1 MHPDVEQELAHTLLV
16 ELLAYVHQFAYP
28 VRWVETQDV
37 ILGEVN
43 AERII
48 EVGPSPILTNMM
60 KRTTEAKFADSDQA
74 RNINRQI
81 LAPQKDTA
89 EIYYKHEAVEE
100 AQESE
105 PMASA
110 DVQPCE
116 DTAAKLQRPQPVSTT
131 PARAAVEIGD
141 ADVPVSAILL
151 SILAP
156 KLKKNPESIQ
166 MTGTISHLA
175 GGRSTLSNEIVGDL
189 LAEFTNAVPDK
200 PEEVPLGALCEALST
215 NHPGQLGK
223 VTTSLVSKMLSSKFP
238 GDYTQSKVR
247 QHLQE
252 KWGLGR
258 KRQDAVL
265 LLAAA
270 KQPGS
275 RLASSNDARIFL
287 DEIAATYF
295 AKEKLALPSL
305 SSGQSDEPAVSAQAL
320 QLAKEHNDSLLRDIM
335 NVLNGHVGGSTQTS
349 DEVRGGPEDTT
360 TKTLDMWLAEHGDD
374 YAKGIMPIFDARKQ
388 RVYESFWNWN
398 AQDILT
404 LFQPQNLTRA
414 SSIKALEQLSMSIV
428 NRACDRSV
436 EQLDFIIS
444 QVEKNPSTEP
454 EVTQA
459 MKLLRRVCFEC
470 LDRQPLFV
478 NLTPGMAPLTTIGR
492 DGSLV
497 FSEITRI
504 VGSAKKDATKD
515 CHSVHQDEFRL
526 FPVSCV
532 DGTAINYSHS
542 HSEVLACD
550 LEHGKHSGFTFS
562 GRNVLLTGAGKHSI
576 GNHIL
581 RYLLSGGARVT
592 VTTSSFSDEVTTMF
606 QSIYARH
613 GSKGSVLR
621 LLPFNQG
628 SFGDVQ
634 NLVKHMYTDGAW
646 DLDFIVPFA
655 AIFENGRGIEDIDS
669 KSEIA
674 HRAMLTNLVRL
685 LGAVASYKRQRDI
698 ITRPAT
704 VVLPLSPNHG
714 LMGNDGLYSESKRS
728 LEALLHKWASESWG
742 TYLSLMGVIIGWT
755 RGTSLMDNNDV
766 VAQAVES
773 FGVRTFSAAEMGSN
787 LVSLMGGK
795 LNAACQEIP
804 LVVDMGGGL
813 GKVQDF
819 KERLTK
825 ARRELHAYADLQK
838 LTTQEIRRD
847 ITCVTGNKVSTH
859 PSSNKRV
866 RARANIQLPLPQTLD
881 YEKDIAP
888 LATSLDGMVDLS
900 RVVVIT
906 GFAELGPHG
915 NSRTR
920 WEVEDSGTFS
930 LEGCVEMAWLMNL
943 IKHHTGV
950 DRAGNHFSGW
960 VDAKTSEPVSDDEIP
975 AKYLE
980 FIAMHSGIRKIEPE
994 NCDNGYDPHNKE
1006 SLIELALQRDLAP
1019 FEASL
1024 ETAETLARQHGNK
1037 VTITKDA
1044 TGSCQVQL
1052 RAGATIMVPRSSRF
1066 NRTVA
1071 GQIPAGWTAKRYGI
1085 SDDIIEQ
1092 VDPVTL
1098 FSLVCTVEA
1107 LMCSGIID
1115 PYEFYQHIHVSE
1127 FGNCLGSS
1135 MGGLSSLRKMHR
1147 DRYIDKSVKGD
1158 ILQET
1163 FVNTTGAW
1171 INMLLSSS
1179 AGPIRTPVGACATS
1193 LESLDT
1199 GCDLIMLKKAKV
1211 CLVGGVEDFV
1221 EDVSFEF
1228 GSMKATCDTDA
1239 EFAAGRTPKE
1249 MSRPTASSRSG
1260 FVESQGCGVQVLTS
1274 AELALEMGLPIF
1286 GIVAYA
1292 NMAADKAGRSVPAPG
1307 KGVLTNARE
1316 KSTIPSPLLDIQYRR
1331 RLLQLRRTQIH
1342 HNASDYLDILNTEL
1356 TFLRETTSAGDLE
1369 AYRESREKLI
1379 REEARK
1385 QDAEATSS
1393 LGNQFWV
1400 SQETGSISPIR
1411 GSLSVWGL
1419 SIDDISVASL
1429 HGTSTV
1435 QNDLNEPMV
1444 IQEQMM
1450 HLGRRRGN
1458 LLPCVCQ
1465 KWLTGHSK
1473 GAAGSWMINGC
1484 LQMMSSGLIPG
1495 NRNAD
1500 NVEEKLREHHYLV
1513 FPNTTVQTQCVKA
1526 CSVTS
1531 FGFGQKG
1538 AQALIV
1544 HPRYLLAT
1552 VGRERYNAY
1561 IGKRDQRWRKACRR
1575 LSEAM
1580 VRDDMVSA
1588 CIKTQAPYAVHD
1600 DLAALLDPTARF

>member
-1 MHPDVEQELAHTLLV
+1 
-16 ELLAYVHQFAYP
+16 
-28 VRWVETQDV
+28 
-37 ILGEVN
+37 
-43 AERII
+43 
-48 EVGPSPILTNMM
+48 MM
-60 KRTTEAKFADSDQA
+60 KRTTEAKFAKSDQA

-100 AQESE
+100 AQ
-105 PMASA
+105 ASA
-110 DVQPCE
+110 PTESSDAGIQPRE
-116 DTAAKLQRPQPVSTT
+116 DSAAKIQQPLPVS
-131 PARAAVEIGD
+131 RAPVIAAQEID
-141 ADVPVSAILL
+141 DEDVPVSAILL

-156 KLKKNPESIQ
+156 KLKKDPESIP
-166 MTGTISHLA
+166 MTGTISHLV

-200 PEEVPLGALCEALST
+200 PEEVPLGALCQILSV
-215 NHPGQLGK
+215 NHLGELGK

-238 GDYTQSKVR
+238 GDYGQSKVR

-252 KWGLGR
+252 KWGLGQ

-265 LLAAA
+265 LLAVT

-275 RLASSNDARIFL
+275 RLASSNDASMFL
-287 DEIAATYF
+287 DENTATYF

-305 SSGQSDEPAVSAQAL
+305 GSVQSNEPVVDAQAL
-320 QLAKEHNDSLLRDIM
+320 RLVKEQNDFLLRDIM
-335 NVLNGHVGGSTQTS
+335 NVLSGHVGGSTNTS
-349 DEVRGGPEDTT
+349 DDVRAPGRESEDTT
-360 TKTLDMWLAEHGDD
+360 TKQLDMWLAEHGDD
-374 YAKGIMPIFDARKQ
+374 YAKGMKPIFDAKKQ
-388 RVYESFWNWN
+388 RVYDSFWNWN
-398 AQDILT
+398 AHDIFA
-404 LFQPQNLTRA
+404 LFQLHKSTRA
-414 SSIKALEQLSMSIV
+414 CSIKALEKLSMSIV
-428 NRACDRSV
+428 NRACDRTV
-436 EQLDFIIS
+436 EQLDFVIS
-444 QVEKNPSTEP
+444 EAGKNPSTEP
-454 EVTQA
+454 ESLEA
-459 MKLLRRVCFEC
+459 MRLLRQVSFEC
-470 LDRQPLFV
+470 LDRQPRFV
-478 NLTPGMAPLTTIGR
+478 NLTPRLAPLTTIGR

-497 FSEITRI
+497 FNEIARNA
-504 VGSAKKDATKD
+504 GSTKKEATKD
-515 CHSVHQDEFRL
+515 FPSVHQDDFHL

-532 DGTAINYSHS
+532 DGTAINYSHN
-542 HSEVLACD
+542 HSEVLAYD
-550 LEHGKHSGFTFS
+550 LEHGRYSGFSFS
-562 GRNVLLTGAGKHSI
+562 GRNVLVTGAGRHSI

-581 RYLLSGGARVT
+581 RYLLAGGARVT
-592 VTTSSFSDEVTTMF
+592 VTTSSFSEEVTTMF
-606 QSIYARH
+606 QSIYTRH

-621 LLPFNQG
+621 LVPFNQG
-628 SFGDVQ
+628 SLGDVQ
-634 NLVKHMYTDGAW
+634 NLINHIYTDPAW

-655 AIFENGRGIEDIDS
+655 AISENGRGVEDLDS

-685 LGAVASYKRQRDI
+685 LGAVASHKRLRDI
-698 ITRPAT
+698 VTRPAT

-728 LEALLHKWASESWG
+728 LEALLPKWASESWG
-742 TYLSLMGVIIGWT
+742 SYLSLMGVIIGWT
-755 RGTSLMDNNDV
+755 RGTSLMDDNDV

-773 FGVRTFSAAEMGSN
+773 FGVRTFSAAEMASN
-787 LVSLMGGK
+787 IVSLIGGR
-795 LNAACQEIP
+795 LNAACQESP

-813 GKVQDF
+813 GKVQSF
-819 KERLTK
+819 KDRLTK

-847 ITCVTGNKVSTH
+847 ITCVTGNEVSTH
-859 PSSNKRV
+859 ASTGKRV
-866 RARANIQLPLPQTLD
+866 RARANIQLPLPQPLD

-900 RVVVIT
+900 RVVVVT

-920 WEVEDSGTFS
+920 WEMEDSGTFS

-950 DRAGNHFSGW
+950 DKAGNYFSGW
-960 VDAKTSEPVSDDEIP
+960 VDTKTSEPINDDEIP

-980 FIAMHSGIRKIEPE
+980 FIATHSGIRKIEPE

-1006 SLIELALQRDLAP
+1006 SLIEVALQRDLAP
-1019 FEASL
+1019 FETSL
-1024 ETAETLARQHGNK
+1024 EIAETLGRQHGNK
-1037 VTITKDA
+1037 VTITKDG
-1044 TGSCQVQL
+1044 TGGCQVQL
-1052 RAGATIMVPRSSRF
+1052 RAGATILVPRSSRF

-1107 LMCSGIID
+1107 LMCSGIVD

-1147 DRYIDKSVKGD
+1147 DRYIDKSVKSD

-1163 FVNTTGAW
+1163 FINTTGAW

-1239 EFAAGRTPKE
+1239 EFAAGRAPKE

-1316 KSTIPSPLLDIQYRR
+1316 KSTTPSPLLDINYRR

-1342 HNASDYLDILNTEL
+1342 QGVSDYLDILKTEL
-1356 TFLRETTSAGDLE
+1356 AFLQETTSAGDLDT
-1369 AYRESREKLI
+1369 YRENREKLI
-1379 REEARK
+1379 KEEARR
-1385 QDAEATSS
+1385 QDAEATFN
-1393 LGNQFWV
+1393 LGNQFWTRE
-1400 SQETGSISPIR
+1400 ETGRISPIR

-1444 IQEQMM
+1444 IQEQMR

-1484 LQMMSSGLIPG
+1484 LQMMNSGMIPG

-1500 NVEEKLREHHYLV
+1500 NVEEKLRKHHHLV
-1513 FPNTTVQTQCVKA
+1513 FPNTTLQTECVKA

-1544 HPRYLLAT
+1544 NPRYLLAT
-1552 VGRERYNAY
+1552 VGREKYNDY
-1561 IGKRDQRWRKACRR
+1561 ISKRDQRWRKACRR

-1588 CIKTQAPYAVHD
+1588 CIKTQAPYAAD
-1600 DLAALLDPTARF
+1600 DGVAALLDPTARF